1 MGIPSRTLPPFDISA
16 ASFTAAARDVGEVV
30 ALLSGGVR
38 PDPDTLSRLA
48 LSMRGLQG
56 FLIEA
61 SHEAAA
67 NAPAPSP
74 HSYGSAWKGRE
85 EAEWARRQ
93 QVSA

>member
-1 MGIPSRTLPPFDISA
+1 MGIPSGTAPPFDISA

-61 SHEAAA
+61 SHEAAS
-67 NAPAPSP
+67 NAPDPSP
-74 HSYGSAWKGRE
+74 RAYGSVWKGRE
-85 EAEWARRQ
+85 EAEGARGQR
-93 QVSA
+93 VPA